1 MAEPAET
8 TAAVHK
14 TPAPNYAFKYFRHN
28 KYKMPVKS
36 STLKKRAS
44 AHRPQTRSMSAATK
58 SKRQAA
64 AAKARAGR
72 GKKLN
77 TVKENNN
84 GSRKSKN
91 NNGSRKS
98 KGGFFSW

>member
-1 MAEPAET
+1 
-8 TAAVHK
+8 
-14 TPAPNYAFKYFRHN
+14 
-28 KYKMPVKS
+28 
-36 STLKKRAS
+36 
-44 AHRPQTRSMSAATK
+44 MSAATK

-77 TVKENNN
+77 TVKENNASHKSN
-84 GSRKSKN
+84 KSKS
-91 NNGSRKS
+91 GSRKS

>member
-1 MAEPAET
+1 
-8 TAAVHK
+8 
-14 TPAPNYAFKYFRHN
+14 
-28 KYKMPVKS
+28 
-36 STLKKRAS
+36 
-44 AHRPQTRSMSAATK
+44 MSAATK

>member
-1 MAEPAET
+1 
-8 TAAVHK
+8 
-14 TPAPNYAFKYFRHN
+14 
-28 KYKMPVKS
+28 
-36 STLKKRAS
+36 
-44 AHRPQTRSMSAATK
+44 MSAATK

-84 GSRKSKN
+84 GSPKSSKS
-91 NNGSRKS
+91 GSRKS

>member
-1 MAEPAET
+1 MCPAAELAK
-8 TAAVHK
+8 AAAAATFKPRCREH
-14 TPAPNYAFKYFRHN
+14 AFNYFHSN

-44 AHRPQTRSMSAATK
+44 AHRPHTRSMSAATK

-84 GSRKSKN
+84 NS
-91 NNGSRKS
+91 GSRKS

>member
-1 MAEPAET
+1 MAELVKVA
-8 TAAVHK
+8 AAVLK
-14 TPAPNYAFKYFRHN
+14 SPGYAFNYFRPN

-84 GSRKSKN
+84 GSRKSSKS
-91 NNGSRKS
+91 GSRKS